1 MSKSLTMEVSARI
14 GHVNLSV
21 ADLERSLAFY
31 QGVLRMKVTKLM
43 DNAAFLAFEDY
54 HHDLCINTWQSKGG
68 PPPPK
73 GTTGLYHF
81 AAVYRDFA
89 SLQATCRRVLAAGI
103 KIDDVVDH
111 YVSLS
116 VYLRDPDQNGVE
128 LYWDRPRSDWWSEGQ
143 LDMGHRRIPIG
154 RLLDEK
160 DISSKRLPA

>member
-1 MSKSLTMEVSARI
+1 MNKSVEFTARI

-21 ADLERSLAFY
+21 ADLARSLAFY
-31 QGVLRMKVTKLM
+31 RDVLRMKVTKLM
-43 DNAAFLAFEDY
+43 NDAAFLAFEDY

-68 PPPPK
+68 SPRPK

-89 SLQATCRRVLAAGI
+89 NLQAACRGVLAAGI
-103 KIDDVVDH
+103 EIDDVVDH
-111 YVSLS
+111 DVSLS

-128 LYWDRPRSDWWSEGQ
+128 LYWDRPRSHWWSEGEIE
-143 LDMGHRRIPIG
+143 MGYRHIPIE